1 MDSSLHPP
9 APDPAQPAAAS
20 ADASGDDEG
29 TPLTD
34 EMPLLA
40 LRDACRAIARASPTA
55 EAPRASD
62 TPLFSSLLRE
72 ALMLKSEDSTGGAGS
87 GDGSSEVIS
96 TLGGGDKL
104 DDKEVVDLLTRLIA
118 ADELLDG
125 CCEDGW
131 VGDQGSRDKTEKDA
145 FPSEGDIGDLF
156 GLMFG
161 SRRGGGGGGS
171 TGGDGDGDD
180 NTSKPTIFSI
190 NDVTDLGKLLPAAR
204 RRVCQYPFRENDIVW
219 ICKVSL
225 LGGQPK
231 VFFMPAR
238 LCPFPLP

>member
-1 MDSSLHPP
+1 MENSPHPS
-9 APDPAQPAAAS
+9 APSDPAEAAAAS
-20 ADASGDDEG
+20 ADASGDNEG

-40 LRDACRAIARASPTA
+40 LRDACRAIVRASPNA

-72 ALMLKSEDSTGGAGS
+72 ALLLQPESIAGSAGS
-87 GDGSSEVIS
+87 GDGGSEEIC

-104 DDKEVVDLLTRLIA
+104 DNKEVVDLLTRLIA

-161 SRRGGGGGGS
+161 SRRGGGGGGGS
-171 TGGDGDGDD
+171 GGDGDGDGDD

-190 NDVTDLGKLLPAAR
+190 NDVTDLGKLLPAAP

-219 ICKVSL
+219 ICKVS
-225 LGGQPK
+225 
-231 VFFMPAR
+231 
-238 LCPFPLP
+238 